1 MHTLQEID
9 ERRSLETDRRALVA
23 SFSRMR
29 KAAGFVPIEKQ
40 HAGGVGHELI
50 LLSDLFDED
59 AAPRKHERVVHH
71 FLFGRRTSPRGMAVH
86 VVNSDKRT
94 AKEAMW
100 LEVIGHNPNISL
112 SKQYSQVT
120 DADCIQNAHDFESG
134 KLAAL
139 QDSLLTDEEDECR
152 FEWNNGKVAN

>member
-100 LEVIGHNPNISL
+100 LEVIGHTPNNFSL
-112 SKQYSQVT
+112 ETIFSS
-120 DADCIQNAHDFESG
+120 D
-134 KLAAL
+134 
-139 QDSLLTDEEDECR
+139 
-152 FEWNNGKVAN
+152 